1 MSFGSQHFQ
10 GINFFDESF
19 FSLTTAPP
27 PTTLPAPLPVPPL
40 PDAAP
45 SEPVNTLISTI
56 LARVRDPQGAVHSR
70 ALTLEL
76 LCRLTQLYANKLQLV
91 QETIT
96 IGTAPFLQFYPFEL
110 MSTRFVTITNVLHN
124 NRELDRLTLGY
135 LKAISREWPRMSGPR
150 YEGYIQLGYSHLIL
164 FPSLAVLG
172 EVEVTGTVL
181 TPLLSSEED
190 SLPISNQ
197 QIPSVLQLV
206 ELLLLH
212 RQRDLPAFAAHLKM
226 MGYDSGTK
234 AERAA

>member
-1 MSFGSQHFQ
+1 MSFGSQSFQ
-10 GINFFDESF
+10 GATFFDESF
-19 FSLTTAPP
+19 FSLTTIPP
-27 PTTLPAPLPVPPL
+27 PTALPAPLPVPSL
-40 PDAAP
+40 PDAVP
-45 SEPVNTLISTI
+45 SEAINPLISTI
-56 LARVRDPQGAVHSR
+56 LARVRDSQGAVHSR

-76 LCRLTQLYANKLQLV
+76 LCRVTQLYSNKLQLV

-96 IGTAPFLQFYPFEL
+96 VETAPFLQFYPLEL
-110 MSTRFVTITNVLHN
+110 MTTRFVTITNVLHN

-164 FPSLAVLG
+164 FPSLARPD
-172 EVEVTGTVL
+172 EVEVTGTTL
-181 TPLLSSEED
+181 TPIFGSEED

-234 AERAA
+234 TERAS